1 MKSMKLSARLALGFS
16 LLLVLLAAM
25 AALGIHRM
33 TQIQAQLD
41 QIVKVNN
48 LQAKLAVAMRVAVNR
63 VAISTRN
70 LVLLTDEGDLR
81 AEAEKMKQARADY
94 DAAQRRLGELF
105 ADRTLSTDEERE
117 HFARVGTLLAE
128 ARDSIDQVVALGMKN
143 ENEEATRVLVKT
155 AQPRQEAVMKALSDL
170 TDLEDRLN
178 EKAGDDARSDYENA
192 RRLMVLLA
200 LLAVALGSGS
210 AWLLTRSVLR
220 QLGADPA
227 DAVDVV
233 HRIARG
239 DLARPVPVREG
250 DTSSLL
256 AAMHEMQQALA
267 GVVEGIRNGADGI
280 ATGSGQIAAGNADLS
295 QRTEEQASNLQ
306 QTAASMEQLTGTVQ
320 HNADNARQ
328 ASQLALG
335 ASSAAA
341 RGGQVVGEVVRTMDD
356 ISASSRKIAEIIGV
370 IDGIAFQT
378 NILALNAAVE
388 AARAGEQGRGFAVVA
403 GEVRALAQRSAE
415 AAREIK
421 GLIGASVEKVEAGT
435 GLVAQAGHTMTDL
448 VDQVKRV
455 SDLINE
461 ISAASVEQTSGIG
474 QINDAVTQLDQV
486 TQQNA
491 ALVEESAAAA
501 ESLRSQAARLVEA
514 VSAFRT
520 TAA

>member
-1 MKSMKLSARLALGFS
+1 MNTMKLSTRLALGFA

-33 TQIQAQLD
+33 AQIQARLD
-41 QIVKVNN
+41 EIVKVNN
-48 LQAKLAVAMRVAVNR
+48 VQSKLAVAMRVAVNR

-70 LVLLTDEGDLR
+70 LILLTEEADMR
-81 AEAEKMKQARADY
+81 AEAEKMKLARADF
-94 DAAQRRLGELF
+94 DAAQRRLGEMF
-105 ADRTLSTDEERE
+105 ADPALSIAEERE
-117 HFARVGTLLAE
+117 LFAKVGTLLAE
-128 ARDSIDQVVALGMKN
+128 ARDSIDQVVAHGLKN
-143 ENEEATRVLVKT
+143 ENDEATRILVKF
-155 AQPRQEAVMKALSDL
+155 AQPRQDAVMKALTELS
-170 TDLEDRLN
+170 DLEDRLN
-178 EKAGDDARSDYENA
+178 EKAGAEAQAGYESG
-192 RRLMVLLA
+192 RRVMVLLA
-200 LLAVALGSGS
+200 VLAVGLGTAS

-220 QLGADPA
+220 QLGADPSE
-227 DAVDVV
+227 AVEVV

-239 DLARPVPVREG
+239 DLARPVPVRDG
-250 DTSSLL
+250 DNASLL
-256 AAMHEMQQALA
+256 AAMRDMQQALA

-328 ASQLALG
+328 ASQLAQG
-335 ASSAAA
+335 ASTVAA
-341 RGGQVVGEVVRTMDD
+341 RGGEVVNEVVRTMDD

-403 GEVRALAQRSAE
+403 SEVRALAQRSAA

-435 GLVAQAGHTMTDL
+435 SLVAQAGSTMTDL
-448 VDQVKRV
+448 VGQVKRV

-461 ISAASVEQTSGIG
+461 ISTATVEQTSGIG

-501 ESLRSQAARLVEA
+501 DSLRTQAARLVEA
-514 VSAFRT
+514 VAVFRT
-520 TAA
+520 AAH